1 MLGGSSV
8 LNYMLYVRG
17 NRHDYDSWRDMG
29 NEGWGYSEILKYFT
43 KSEDNRNPYLARPGS
58 PYHRA
63 GGLLTVQE
71 APWKT
76 PLVLSFIE
84 AGQEVTGYPNRDI
97 NGKYQ
102 TGFMVAQVIYETSY
116 SNRLS
121 SPLHTLYPVQVES
134 ATFIIVLRISIVI
147 SLTALYTFSL
157 TMIIFR
163 IPFSINSPNERY

>member
-1 MLGGSSV
+1 
-8 LNYMLYVRG
+8 MLYVRG
-17 NRHDYDSWRDMG
+17 NRHDYDGWRDMG

-71 APWKT
+71 APWKS
-76 PLVLSFIE
+76 PLVLSFVE

-102 TGFMVAQVIYETSY
+102 TGFMIAQVI
-116 SNRLS
+116 SN
-121 SPLHTLYPVQVES
+121 Y
-134 ATFIIVLRISIVI
+134 
-147 SLTALYTFSL
+147 
-157 TMIIFR
+157 IIF
-163 IPFSINSPNERY
+163 NRYTHVQC

>member
-1 MLGGSSV
+1 MGLKNGRCNWPRGKVLGGSSV

-17 NRHDYDSWRDMG
+17 NRHDYDGWRNMG
-29 NEGWGYSEILKYFT
+29 NEGWGYSEILQYFT

-71 APWKT
+71 APWKS
-76 PLVLSFIE
+76 PLVLSFVE

-102 TGFMVAQVIYETSY
+102 TGFMVAQVIVDVIISY
-116 SNRLS
+116 
-121 SPLHTLYPVQVES
+121 
-134 ATFIIVLRISIVI
+134 VL
-147 SLTALYTFSL
+147 
-157 TMIIFR
+157 
-163 IPFSINSPNERY
+163 